1 MPNNLLNAQ
10 GVYAIATTPF
20 LDNGEVDFNSVDKLS
35 DYYLECG
42 STGITILGVM
52 GEAPKLNLDEQKNL
66 LKDMLKIFATKCQLL

>member
-1 MPNNLLNAQ
+1 MPNNLSNAQ

>member
-1 MPNNLLNAQ
+1 MPNNLSNAQ

-42 STGITILGVM
+42 STGI
-52 GEAPKLNLDEQKNL
+52 Q
-66 LKDMLKIFATKCQLL
+66 F

>member
-1 MPNNLLNAQ
+1 MPNNLSNAQ

-20 LDNGEVDFNSVDKLS
+20 LDNGEIDFNSVDKLS

-66 LKDMLKIFATKCQLL
+66 LKDMLKIFATKYQLL